1 MVQKLARGHR
11 AGEQQQRDSVPFPA
25 VMPHCLPLPG
35 SPLCF
40 RATQFCLR
48 QEKKAGKKENSVREA
63 GGAPWGVCTPWH
75 GLWDAARAERPV
87 GTRLP
92 PAPRGTEGQLALG
105 QGDRRA
111 WRLRTV
117 DTPRPNPGPEKPPTE
132 EEKHVSGTA
141 QSPGATST
149 RRQSHAGNGRVLR
162 RRPQGH
168 ARPETVRG
176 TRRHTRGNSGVS
188 NGSGAPS
195 RACAHSRCHCS

>member
-1 MVQKLARGHR
+1 
-11 AGEQQQRDSVPFPA
+11 
-25 VMPHCLPLPG
+25 MPHCLPLPG

-40 RATQFCLR
+40 RTTQFCLR

-117 DTPRPNPGPEKPPTE
+117 DTPRPNPGPEKPPTK
-132 EEKHVSGTA
+132 EEKHVVAPLSRRGRPACGARVMRGTGTWQLAPSAEATPSGTRT
-141 QSPGATST
+141 PGDGQGHTQT
-149 RRQSHAGNGRVLR
+149 RPRELGREQRQRGPLSGVRTLAVPLFTTRERFHCGA
-162 RRPQGH
+162 RRPTLRQL
-168 ARPETVRG
+168 
-176 TRRHTRGNSGVS
+176 N
-188 NGSGAPS
+188 
-195 RACAHSRCHCS
+195 